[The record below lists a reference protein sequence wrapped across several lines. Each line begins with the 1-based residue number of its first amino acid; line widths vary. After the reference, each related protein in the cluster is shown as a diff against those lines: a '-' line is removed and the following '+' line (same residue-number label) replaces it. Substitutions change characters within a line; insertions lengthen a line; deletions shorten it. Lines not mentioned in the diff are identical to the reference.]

1 MYNGAL
7 MLLKLKIND
16 NWQIIGGMRTTR
28 LLINRKICESN
39 NISHHAWRELLGP
52 GLKQIN
58 ISATGIFTGNEAE
71 KQIYKLALSG
81 ELAEYALKLVDK
93 ETLQGNFQITHY
105 DRFGDV
111 DEEEGYAISIESSGE
126 IIYSSC

>member
-16 NWQIIGGMRTTR
+16 NWQVIGGMRTTR
-28 LLINRKICESN
+28 LLINRQSTESN
-39 NISHHAWRELLGP
+39 NISSYAWKEILGS

-58 ISATGIFTGNEAE
+58 INATGIFTGNEAE
-71 KQIYKLALSG
+71 KQIYKLAFSG
-81 ELAEYALKLVDK
+81 DLAEYSLELADK
-93 ETLQGNFQITHY
+93 ESLQGKFQITHY

-111 DEEEGYAISIESSGE
+111 DEEEGYSICLASSGE
-126 IIYSSC
+126 IIASRY